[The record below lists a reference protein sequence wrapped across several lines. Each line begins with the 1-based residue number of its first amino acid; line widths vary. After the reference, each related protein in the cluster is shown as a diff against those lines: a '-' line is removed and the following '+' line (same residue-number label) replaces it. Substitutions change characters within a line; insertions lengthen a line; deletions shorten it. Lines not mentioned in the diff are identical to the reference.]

1 MKANIIEWLLPA
13 FKPRLLKNYTEQ
25 TRSSFYDRYK
35 KRIASYKFST
45 TNSAFAQQ
53 HLENGYSFGPNEEI
67 MGTLQFAKK
76 GRFMK
81 ILKILTF
88 TVNQ

>member
-1 MKANIIEWLLPA
+1 MKANIIKWLLPA
-13 FKPRLLKNYTEQ
+13 LKPRLLKNYTEQ
-25 TRSSFYDRYK
+25 TGSSFHDRYK
-35 KRIASYKFST
+35 KCIASYKYST

-53 HLENGYSFGPNEEI
+53 LLDNGYSFSPNEEI

-81 ILKILTF
+81 ILRILTF

>member
-1 MKANIIEWLLPA
+1 MKANIIEWLLPT

-25 TRSSFYDRYK
+25 TGSSFRDRYK
-35 KRIASYKFST
+35 KGITSYKYST
-45 TNSAFAQQ
+45 TNSDFAQ
-53 HLENGYSFGPNEEI
+53 HLLDNGYSFGPNKEI

-81 ILKILTF
+81 ILRILKF
-88 TVNQ
+88 TVN